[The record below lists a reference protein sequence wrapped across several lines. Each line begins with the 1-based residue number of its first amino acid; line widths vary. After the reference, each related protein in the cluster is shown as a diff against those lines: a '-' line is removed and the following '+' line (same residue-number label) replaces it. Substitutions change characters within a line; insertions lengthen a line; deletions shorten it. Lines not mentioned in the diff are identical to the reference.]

1 MDRTDGKSCQ
11 ISQAKSAAS
20 DWLLGNLLFEISKKP
35 KKTFA
40 THSRYDLRVYHCNER
55 RPPVVAR
62 VCDNNMQAAAM
73 SSAVATPVPF
83 AGE

>member
-1 MDRTDGKSCQ
+1 MS
-11 ISQAKSAAS
+11 ISQVAFEAPDWS
-20 DWLLGNLLFEISKKP
+20 DFLRGMRSEKKP
-35 KKTFA
+35 STLA
-40 THSRYDLRVYHCNER
+40 EIPARCRHCNER
-55 RPPVVAR
+55 LRPVVAR

>member
-1 MDRTDGKSCQ
+1 MS
-11 ISQAKSAAS
+11 ISQVAFEAP
-20 DWLLGNLLFEISKKP
+20 DWSVWPQRMRSEKKP
-35 KKTFA
+35 STLA
-40 THSRYDLRVYHCNER
+40 EIPAQCRHCNER
-55 RPPVVAR
+55 LRPVVAR

>member
-1 MDRTDGKSCQ
+1 MS
-11 ISQAKSAAS
+11 ISQVAFEAP
-20 DWLLGNLLFEISKKP
+20 DWSVLVAVARSEKKP
-35 KKTFA
+35 A
-40 THSRYDLRVYHCNER
+40 TLAEIPARCRHCNER
-55 RPPVVAR
+55 LRPVVAR